1 MAFATVI
8 TLDMNLEGN
17 RRLVCGQ
24 TTSDGT
30 DGDIVTGLTRL
41 DSIIICH
48 KGAAV
53 EAAAATIKSTMP
65 LASGTAN
72 LICTSGDVVYFQAI
86 GQ

>member
-1 MAFATVI
+1 MAFATII
-8 TLDMNLEGN
+8 TLEMSLEGN

-24 TTSDGT
+24 TTSDSG
-30 DGDIVTGLTRL
+30 DGDIVTGLSRL

-53 EAAAATIKSTMP
+53 EASTAAIKSAMP
-65 LASGTAN
+65 LATGTAN